1 MRYSVVAAL
10 ADLEDSR
17 GNEVLSVARKDPD
30 QAVRHKASEALHDRE
45 DDDD

>member
-10 ADLEDSR
+10 AELEDSR
-17 GNEVLSVARKDPD
+17 GNEVLSAARKDPD
-30 QAVRHKASEALHDRE
+30 QVVRHKASEVLHDRE